1 MQKELN
7 STDEEKEGQ
16 KELNYTF
23 DKKKQDIIKLKE
35 CAKIYKEKLLGKRFL
50 VVFNNLNYIEVIF
63 TKKQFKH
70 LTGISS
76 NLSAVAFYNF
86 CIGKKQQNNK
96 TVYISPKDIY
106 TTIEHPRVFAIKKME
121 VFSLIR
127 DLFEKSSYVLTE
139 ISENKRF
146 YKMGL
151 ANIQLTILLDDYD
164 DDAKE
169 TYIAIS
175 LKSESHIKNAKQ
187 FDKIEYV
194 FEKTNPYLKYEK
206 MLYPKRIDITSLNK
220 AEHKLNHLIDFSNF
234 TIK

>member
-7 STDEEKEGQ
+7 STDEEKEVQ
-16 KELNYTF
+16 KELNYTL

-35 CAKIYKEKLLGKRFL
+35 CAKTYKEKLLGKRFL
-50 VVFNNLNYIEVIF
+50 VVFDNLNYIEVIF

-76 NLSAVAFYNF
+76 DLSAVAFYDF
-86 CIGKKQQNNK
+86 CIGKKWQNNR

-139 ISENKRF
+139 ISENKRSADRRGTGKTVAVAYNPFSRIYDSTWNLCGNRSSNRRRMCQRFLGDIYLISRIDF
-146 YKMGL
+146 YK
-151 ANIQLTILLDDYD
+151 
-164 DDAKE
+164 
-169 TYIAIS
+169 
-175 LKSESHIKNAKQ
+175 
-187 FDKIEYV
+187 
-194 FEKTNPYLKYEK
+194 
-206 MLYPKRIDITSLNK
+206 
-220 AEHKLNHLIDFSNF
+220 
-234 TIK
+234 